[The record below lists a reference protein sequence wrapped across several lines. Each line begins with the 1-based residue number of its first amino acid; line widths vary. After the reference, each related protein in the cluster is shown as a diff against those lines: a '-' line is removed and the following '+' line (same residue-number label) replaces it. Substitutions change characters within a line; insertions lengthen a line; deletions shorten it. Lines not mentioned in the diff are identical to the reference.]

1 METTY
6 YNPKSG
12 KVNYKAIE
20 KAVGHKLDYEE
31 REYAIYYYE
40 SGNTGLPDF
49 DSEAMSDFCLML
61 KMKPTTQIEY
71 NEEMYPVFFLPIHNE
86 GEIHVYSIGTESLQ
100 DALLMPNTSFRDDIA
115 QRIDE
120 KIFFYIPD
128 KLADATERE
137 IISFIENN
145 LN

>member
-1 METTY
+1 
-6 YNPKSG
+6 
-12 KVNYKAIE
+12 
-20 KAVGHKLDYEE
+20 
-31 REYAIYYYE
+31 
-40 SGNTGLPDF
+40 
-49 DSEAMSDFCLML
+49 
-61 KMKPTTQIEY
+61 MKPTIQIEY
-71 NEEMYPVFFLPIHNE
+71 SEEMYPVFLLPINHD
-86 GEIHVYSIGTESLQ
+86 GELQVQTIGTESLQ
-100 DALLMPNTSFRDDIA
+100 DALLMPNMFFRDDVA

>member
-1 METTY
+1 
-6 YNPKSG
+6 
-12 KVNYKAIE
+12 
-20 KAVGHKLDYEE
+20 
-31 REYAIYYYE
+31 
-40 SGNTGLPDF
+40 
-49 DSEAMSDFCLML
+49 
-61 KMKPTTQIEY
+61 MKPTTQIEY

-100 DALLMPNTSFRDDIA
+100 DVLLMPDTTFRDDIA

-145 LN
+145 LNK